1 MKIAFVGTGVMG
13 QGMVANLLKA
23 GHEVTVY
30 TRTQSKADGL
40 LVLGAKWAS
49 SPAESARGADIAI
62 SMVGYPNDVEEVW
75 RGPQGFMSSAKPGC
89 VLIDM
94 TTSSPALARSL
105 AAEAVT
111 KGFGPLDAPVSGG
124 DRGARE
130 GTLTIMAGGAQQ
142 DFDFAQPVFA
152 AMGKT
157 IVLQGA
163 PGTGQLCKLA
173 NQIGIASGM
182 IAMAEA
188 LAFARATGLNLETTL
203 RSISGG
209 GASSWALLN
218 LAPRVLKG
226 DFGFLQ
232 SGGEV
237 LVVSFQLG
245 QEVEFRLLIGDL
257 LFEGLLFGGQLAL
270 HLLAVFEELGEF
282 RLVFLKFLQARN
294 GLVTLG
300 SQSLLTVLD
309 RLGRSV
315 EFVAEPVVF
324 VIENLVVGRHL
335 LDAQG

>member
-30 TRTQSKADGL
+30 TRTKAKADGL
-40 LVLGAKWAS
+40 LALGAKWAS

-75 RGPQGFMSSAKPGC
+75 RGPQGFMSSARPGC

-105 AAEAVT
+105 AVEAAA

-226 DFGFLQ
+226 DFAPGFY
-232 SGGEV
+232 V
-237 LVVSFQLG
+237 KHFVKD
-245 QEVEFRLLIGDL
+245 IG
-257 LFEGLLFGGQLAL
+257 LAL
-270 HLLAVFEELGEF
+270 DVCRELKVSLPGLELAAKLYAEVVAAGEGDAGTQALA
-282 RLVFLKFLQARN
+282 RLYFSR
-294 GLVTLG
+294 
-300 SQSLLTVLD
+300 
-309 RLGRSV
+309 
-315 EFVAEPVVF
+315 
-324 VIENLVVGRHL
+324 
-335 LDAQG
+335 

>member
-30 TRTQSKADGL
+30 TRTKAKADGL
-40 LVLGAKWAS
+40 LALGAKWAS

-62 SMVGYPNDVEEVW
+62 SMVGYPNAVEEVW
-75 RGPQGFMSSAKPGC
+75 RGPQGFMSSARPGC

-105 AAEAVT
+105 AVEAAA

-130 GTLTIMAGGAQQ
+130 GTLTIMAGGAQK

-157 IVLQGA
+157 IVLQGG

-226 DFGFLQ
+226 DFAPGFY
-232 SGGEV
+232 V
-237 LVVSFQLG
+237 KHFVKD
-245 QEVEFRLLIGDL
+245 IG
-257 LFEGLLFGGQLAL
+257 LAL
-270 HLLAVFEELGEF
+270 DVCREQKVSLPGLELAAKLYAEVVAAGEGDAGTQALA
-282 RLVFLKFLQARN
+282 RLYFSR
-294 GLVTLG
+294 
-300 SQSLLTVLD
+300 
-309 RLGRSV
+309 
-315 EFVAEPVVF
+315 
-324 VIENLVVGRHL
+324 
-335 LDAQG
+335 

>member
-30 TRTQSKADGL
+30 TRTKAKADGL
-40 LVLGAKWAS
+40 LALGAKWAS

-62 SMVGYPNDVEEVW
+62 SMVGYPDDVEEVW
-75 RGPQGFMSSAKPGC
+75 RGPQGFMSAAKSGC

-105 AAEAVT
+105 AAEAAA

-226 DFGFLQ
+226 DFAPGFY
-232 SGGEV
+232 V
-237 LVVSFQLG
+237 KHFVKD
-245 QEVEFRLLIGDL
+245 IC
-257 LFEGLLFGGQLAL
+257 LAL
-270 HLLAVFEELGEF
+270 DVCREQKVSLPGLELAAKLYAEVVAAGEGDAGTQALA
-282 RLVFLKFLQARN
+282 RLYFSR
-294 GLVTLG
+294 
-300 SQSLLTVLD
+300 
-309 RLGRSV
+309 
-315 EFVAEPVVF
+315 
-324 VIENLVVGRHL
+324 
-335 LDAQG
+335 

>member
-30 TRTQSKADGL
+30 TKAKADGL
-40 LVLGAKWAS
+40 LALGAKWAS
-49 SPAESARGADIAI
+49 SPAESVRGADIAI

-105 AAEAVT
+105 AVEAAA

-142 DFDFAQPVFA
+142 DFDFAQPAFA

-226 DFGFLQ
+226 DFAPGFY
-232 SGGEV
+232 V
-237 LVVSFQLG
+237 KHFVKD
-245 QEVEFRLLIGDL
+245 IG
-257 LFEGLLFGGQLAL
+257 LAL
-270 HLLAVFEELGEF
+270 DVCREQKVSLPGLELAAKLYAEVVAAGEGDAGTQALA
-282 RLVFLKFLQARN
+282 RLYFSR
-294 GLVTLG
+294 
-300 SQSLLTVLD
+300 
-309 RLGRSV
+309 
-315 EFVAEPVVF
+315 
-324 VIENLVVGRHL
+324 
-335 LDAQG
+335 

>member
-30 TRTQSKADGL
+30 TRTKAKADGL
-40 LVLGAKWAS
+40 LALGAKWAS
-49 SPAESARGADIAI
+49 SPVESVRGADIAI

-105 AAEAVT
+105 AVEAAA

-226 DFGFLQ
+226 DFAPGFY
-232 SGGEV
+232 V
-237 LVVSFQLG
+237 KHFVKD
-245 QEVEFRLLIGDL
+245 IG
-257 LFEGLLFGGQLAL
+257 LAL
-270 HLLAVFEELGEF
+270 DVCREQKVSLPGLELAAKLYAEVVAAGEGDAGTQALA
-282 RLVFLKFLQARN
+282 RLYFSR
-294 GLVTLG
+294 
-300 SQSLLTVLD
+300 
-309 RLGRSV
+309 
-315 EFVAEPVVF
+315 
-324 VIENLVVGRHL
+324 
-335 LDAQG
+335 

>member
-1 MKIAFVGTGVMG
+1 MG

-30 TRTQSKADGL
+30 TRTKAKADGL
-40 LVLGAKWAS
+40 LALGAKWAS

-75 RGPQGFMSSAKPGC
+75 RGPQGFMSSARPGC

-105 AAEAVT
+105 AVEAAA

-226 DFGFLQ
+226 DFAPGFY
-232 SGGEV
+232 V
-237 LVVSFQLG
+237 KHFVKD
-245 QEVEFRLLIGDL
+245 IG
-257 LFEGLLFGGQLAL
+257 LAL
-270 HLLAVFEELGEF
+270 DVCREQKVSLPGLELAAKLYAEVVAAGEGDAGTQALA
-282 RLVFLKFLQARN
+282 RLYFSR
-294 GLVTLG
+294 
-300 SQSLLTVLD
+300 
-309 RLGRSV
+309 
-315 EFVAEPVVF
+315 
-324 VIENLVVGRHL
+324 
-335 LDAQG
+335 

>member
-30 TRTQSKADGL
+30 TRTKAKADGL
-40 LVLGAKWAS
+40 LALGAKWAS

-105 AAEAVT
+105 AVEASA

-157 IVLQGA
+157 IVLQGG

-226 DFGFLQ
+226 DFAPGFY
-232 SGGEV
+232 V
-237 LVVSFQLG
+237 KHFVKD
-245 QEVEFRLLIGDL
+245 IG
-257 LFEGLLFGGQLAL
+257 LAL
-270 HLLAVFEELGEF
+270 DVCREQKVSLPGLELAAKLYAEVVAAGEGDAGTQALA
-282 RLVFLKFLQARN
+282 RLYFSR
-294 GLVTLG
+294 
-300 SQSLLTVLD
+300 
-309 RLGRSV
+309 
-315 EFVAEPVVF
+315 
-324 VIENLVVGRHL
+324 
-335 LDAQG
+335 

>member
-13 QGMVANLLKA
+13 QGMVANLLKS

-30 TRTQSKADGL
+30 TRTKTKADGL
-40 LVLGAKWAS
+40 LALGARWAA
-49 SPAESARGADIAI
+49 SPAEAARGADIAI

-75 RGPQGFMSSAKPGC
+75 RGPQGFMSSARPGC
-89 VLIDM
+89 VLVDM

-105 AAEAVT
+105 ATEASA

-130 GTLTIMAGGAQQ
+130 GTLTIMVGGAQK

-188 LAFARATGLNLETTL
+188 LAFARATGLDLETTL

-226 DFGFLQ
+226 DFAPGFY
-232 SGGEV
+232 V
-237 LVVSFQLG
+237 KHFVKD
-245 QEVEFRLLIGDL
+245 IGRA
-257 LFEGLLFGGQLAL
+257 G
-270 HLLAVFEELGEF
+270 
-282 RLVFLKFLQARN
+282 
-294 GLVTLG
+294 
-300 SQSLLTVLD
+300 
-309 RLGRSV
+309 
-315 EFVAEPVVF
+315 
-324 VIENLVVGRHL
+324 
-335 LDAQG
+335 

>member
-30 TRTQSKADGL
+30 TRTKAKADGL
-40 LVLGAKWAS
+40 LALGAKWAS
-49 SPAESARGADIAI
+49 SPAESARGTDIAI

-105 AAEAVT
+105 AAEAAA

-218 LAPRVLKG
+218 LAPRVLNG
-226 DFGFLQ
+226 DFAPGFY
-232 SGGEV
+232 V
-237 LVVSFQLG
+237 KHFVKD
-245 QEVEFRLLIGDL
+245 IG
-257 LFEGLLFGGQLAL
+257 LAL
-270 HLLAVFEELGEF
+270 DVCREQKVSLPGLELAAKLYAEVVAAGEGDAGTQALA
-282 RLVFLKFLQARN
+282 RLYFSR
-294 GLVTLG
+294 
-300 SQSLLTVLD
+300 
-309 RLGRSV
+309 
-315 EFVAEPVVF
+315 
-324 VIENLVVGRHL
+324 
-335 LDAQG
+335 

>member
-30 TRTQSKADGL
+30 TRTKAKADGL
-40 LVLGAKWAS
+40 LALGAKWAS
-49 SPAESARGADIAI
+49 SPVESVRGADIAI

-105 AAEAVT
+105 AVEAAA

-130 GTLTIMAGGAQQ
+130 GTLTIMAGGAQK

-157 IVLQGA
+157 IVLQGG

-226 DFGFLQ
+226 DFAPGFY
-232 SGGEV
+232 V
-237 LVVSFQLG
+237 KHFVKD
-245 QEVEFRLLIGDL
+245 IG
-257 LFEGLLFGGQLAL
+257 LAL
-270 HLLAVFEELGEF
+270 DVCREQKVSLPGLELAAKLYAEVVAAGEGDAGTQALA
-282 RLVFLKFLQARN
+282 RLYFSR
-294 GLVTLG
+294 
-300 SQSLLTVLD
+300 
-309 RLGRSV
+309 
-315 EFVAEPVVF
+315 
-324 VIENLVVGRHL
+324 
-335 LDAQG
+335 

>member
-30 TRTQSKADGL
+30 TRTQAKADGL
-40 LVLGAKWAS
+40 LALGAKWAS

-105 AAEAVT
+105 AIEASA

-130 GTLTIMAGGAQQ
+130 GTLTIMVGGAQK
-142 DFDFAQPVFA
+142 DFDFAQLVFA

-226 DFGFLQ
+226 DFAPGFY
-232 SGGEV
+232 V
-237 LVVSFQLG
+237 KHFVKD
-245 QEVEFRLLIGDL
+245 IG
-257 LFEGLLFGGQLAL
+257 LAL
-270 HLLAVFEELGEF
+270 DVCREQKISLPGLELAAKLYAEVVAAGEGDAGTQALA
-282 RLVFLKFLQARN
+282 RLYFSR
-294 GLVTLG
+294 
-300 SQSLLTVLD
+300 
-309 RLGRSV
+309 
-315 EFVAEPVVF
+315 
-324 VIENLVVGRHL
+324 
-335 LDAQG
+335 

>member
-30 TRTQSKADGL
+30 TRTQAKADGL

-105 AAEAVT
+105 AAEAAA

-226 DFGFLQ
+226 DFAPGFY
-232 SGGEV
+232 V
-237 LVVSFQLG
+237 KHFVKD
-245 QEVEFRLLIGDL
+245 IG
-257 LFEGLLFGGQLAL
+257 LAL
-270 HLLAVFEELGEF
+270 DVCREQKVSLPGLELAAKLYAEVVAAGEGDAGTQALA
-282 RLVFLKFLQARN
+282 RLYFSR
-294 GLVTLG
+294 
-300 SQSLLTVLD
+300 
-309 RLGRSV
+309 
-315 EFVAEPVVF
+315 
-324 VIENLVVGRHL
+324 
-335 LDAQG
+335 

>member
-30 TRTQSKADGL
+30 TRTKAKADGL
-40 LVLGAKWAS
+40 LALGAKWAS
-49 SPAESARGADIAI
+49 SPAESAHGADIAI

-105 AAEAVT
+105 AVEAAA

-130 GTLTIMAGGAQQ
+130 GTLTIMAGGAQK

-226 DFGFLQ
+226 DFAPGFY
-232 SGGEV
+232 V
-237 LVVSFQLG
+237 KHFVKD
-245 QEVEFRLLIGDL
+245 IG
-257 LFEGLLFGGQLAL
+257 LAL
-270 HLLAVFEELGEF
+270 DVCREQKVSLPGLELAAKLYAEVVAAGEGDAGTQALA
-282 RLVFLKFLQARN
+282 RLYFSR
-294 GLVTLG
+294 
-300 SQSLLTVLD
+300 
-309 RLGRSV
+309 
-315 EFVAEPVVF
+315 
-324 VIENLVVGRHL
+324 
-335 LDAQG
+335 

>member
-30 TRTQSKADGL
+30 TRTKAKADGL
-40 LVLGAKWAS
+40 LALGAKWAS

-62 SMVGYPNDVEEVW
+62 SMVGYPDDVEEVW

-130 GTLTIMAGGAQQ
+130 GTLTIMVGGAQK

-226 DFGFLQ
+226 DFAPGFY
-232 SGGEV
+232 V
-237 LVVSFQLG
+237 KHFVKD
-245 QEVEFRLLIGDL
+245 IG
-257 LFEGLLFGGQLAL
+257 LAL
-270 HLLAVFEELGEF
+270 DVCREQKVSLPGLELAAKLYAEVVAAGEGDAGTQALA
-282 RLVFLKFLQARN
+282 RLYFSR
-294 GLVTLG
+294 
-300 SQSLLTVLD
+300 
-309 RLGRSV
+309 
-315 EFVAEPVVF
+315 
-324 VIENLVVGRHL
+324 
-335 LDAQG
+335 

>member
-30 TRTQSKADGL
+30 TRTKAKADGL
-40 LVLGAKWAS
+40 LALGAKWAS

-105 AAEAVT
+105 AAEAAM

-226 DFGFLQ
+226 DFAPGFY
-232 SGGEV
+232 V
-237 LVVSFQLG
+237 KHFVKD
-245 QEVEFRLLIGDL
+245 IG
-257 LFEGLLFGGQLAL
+257 LAL
-270 HLLAVFEELGEF
+270 DVCREQKVSLPGLELAAKLYAEVVAAGEGDAGTQALA
-282 RLVFLKFLQARN
+282 RLYFSR
-294 GLVTLG
+294 
-300 SQSLLTVLD
+300 
-309 RLGRSV
+309 
-315 EFVAEPVVF
+315 
-324 VIENLVVGRHL
+324 
-335 LDAQG
+335 

>member
-30 TRTQSKADGL
+30 TRTKAKADGL
-40 LVLGAKWAS
+40 LALGAKWAS

-75 RGPQGFMSSAKPGC
+75 RGPQGFMSSARPGC

-105 AAEAVT
+105 AVEAAA

-157 IVLQGA
+157 IVLQGG

-188 LAFARATGLNLETTL
+188 MAFARATGLNLETTL

-226 DFGFLQ
+226 DFAPGFY
-232 SGGEV
+232 V
-237 LVVSFQLG
+237 KHFVKD
-245 QEVEFRLLIGDL
+245 IG
-257 LFEGLLFGGQLAL
+257 LAL
-270 HLLAVFEELGEF
+270 DVCREQKVSLPGLELAAKLYAEVVAAGEGDAGTQALA
-282 RLVFLKFLQARN
+282 RLYFSR
-294 GLVTLG
+294 
-300 SQSLLTVLD
+300 
-309 RLGRSV
+309 
-315 EFVAEPVVF
+315 
-324 VIENLVVGRHL
+324 
-335 LDAQG
+335 

>member
-30 TRTQSKADGL
+30 TRTKAKADGL

-49 SPAESARGADIAI
+49 SPAESARGTDIAI

-105 AAEAVT
+105 AAEAAA

-226 DFGFLQ
+226 DFAPGFY
-232 SGGEV
+232 V
-237 LVVSFQLG
+237 KHFVKD
-245 QEVEFRLLIGDL
+245 IG
-257 LFEGLLFGGQLAL
+257 LAL
-270 HLLAVFEELGEF
+270 DVCREQKVSLPGLELAAKLYTEVVAAGEGDAGTQALA
-282 RLVFLKFLQARN
+282 RLYFSR
-294 GLVTLG
+294 
-300 SQSLLTVLD
+300 
-309 RLGRSV
+309 
-315 EFVAEPVVF
+315 
-324 VIENLVVGRHL
+324 
-335 LDAQG
+335 

>member
-23 GHEVTVY
+23 GHEVAVY
-30 TRTQSKADGL
+30 TRTKTKADGL
-40 LVLGAKWAS
+40 LALGARWAA
-49 SPAESARGADIAI
+49 SPAEAARGADIAI

-226 DFGFLQ
+226 DFAPGFY
-232 SGGEV
+232 V
-237 LVVSFQLG
+237 KHFVKD
-245 QEVEFRLLIGDL
+245 IG
-257 LFEGLLFGGQLAL
+257 LAL
-270 HLLAVFEELGEF
+270 DVCREQKVSLPGLELAAKLYAEVVAAGEGDAGT
-282 RLVFLKFLQARN
+282 QALAKLYFSR
-294 GLVTLG
+294 
-300 SQSLLTVLD
+300 
-309 RLGRSV
+309 
-315 EFVAEPVVF
+315 
-324 VIENLVVGRHL
+324 
-335 LDAQG
+335 

>member
-30 TRTQSKADGL
+30 TRTKAKADGL
-40 LVLGAKWAS
+40 LALGAKWAS

-62 SMVGYPNDVEEVW
+62 SMVGYPDDVEEVW

-105 AAEAVT
+105 AAEAAA

-226 DFGFLQ
+226 DFAPGFY
-232 SGGEV
+232 V
-237 LVVSFQLG
+237 KHFVKD
-245 QEVEFRLLIGDL
+245 IG
-257 LFEGLLFGGQLAL
+257 LAL
-270 HLLAVFEELGEF
+270 DVCREQKVSLPGLELAAKLYAEVVAAGEGDAGTQALA
-282 RLVFLKFLQARN
+282 RLYFSR
-294 GLVTLG
+294 
-300 SQSLLTVLD
+300 
-309 RLGRSV
+309 
-315 EFVAEPVVF
+315 
-324 VIENLVVGRHL
+324 
-335 LDAQG
+335 

>member
-30 TRTQSKADGL
+30 TRTQAKADGL

-157 IVLQGA
+157 IVLQGG

-226 DFGFLQ
+226 DFAPGFY
-232 SGGEV
+232 V
-237 LVVSFQLG
+237 KHFVKD
-245 QEVEFRLLIGDL
+245 IG
-257 LFEGLLFGGQLAL
+257 LAL
-270 HLLAVFEELGEF
+270 DVCREQKVSLPGLELAAKLYAEVVAAGEGDAGTHALA
-282 RLVFLKFLQARN
+282 RLYFSR
-294 GLVTLG
+294 
-300 SQSLLTVLD
+300 
-309 RLGRSV
+309 
-315 EFVAEPVVF
+315 
-324 VIENLVVGRHL
+324 
-335 LDAQG
+335 

>member
-30 TRTQSKADGL
+30 TRSKAKADGL
-40 LVLGAKWAS
+40 LALGAKWAS

-105 AAEAVT
+105 AAEAAA

-226 DFGFLQ
+226 DFAPGFY
-232 SGGEV
+232 V
-237 LVVSFQLG
+237 KHFVKD
-245 QEVEFRLLIGDL
+245 IG
-257 LFEGLLFGGQLAL
+257 LAL
-270 HLLAVFEELGEF
+270 DVCREQKISLPGLELAAKLYAEVVAAGEGDAGTQALA
-282 RLVFLKFLQARN
+282 RLYFSR
-294 GLVTLG
+294 
-300 SQSLLTVLD
+300 
-309 RLGRSV
+309 
-315 EFVAEPVVF
+315 
-324 VIENLVVGRHL
+324 
-335 LDAQG
+335 

>member
-23 GHEVTVY
+23 GHEVRVY
-30 TRTQSKADGL
+30 TRTKAKADGL
-40 LVLGAKWAS
+40 LALGAKWAS

-75 RGPQGFMSSAKPGC
+75 RGPQGFMSSARPGC

-105 AAEAVT
+105 AVEAAA

-157 IVLQGA
+157 IVLQGG

-226 DFGFLQ
+226 DFAPGFY
-232 SGGEV
+232 V
-237 LVVSFQLG
+237 KHFVKD
-245 QEVEFRLLIGDL
+245 IG
-257 LFEGLLFGGQLAL
+257 LAL
-270 HLLAVFEELGEF
+270 DVCREQKVSLPGLELAAKLYAEVVAAGEGDAGTQALA
-282 RLVFLKFLQARN
+282 RLYFSR
-294 GLVTLG
+294 
-300 SQSLLTVLD
+300 
-309 RLGRSV
+309 
-315 EFVAEPVVF
+315 
-324 VIENLVVGRHL
+324 
-335 LDAQG
+335 

>member
-30 TRTQSKADGL
+30 TRTKAKADGL
-40 LVLGAKWAS
+40 LALDAKWAS

-89 VLIDM
+89 VLVDM

-105 AAEAVT
+105 AAEASA

-130 GTLTIMAGGAQQ
+130 GTLTIMAGGAQT

-182 IAMAEA
+182 IAMSEA
-188 LAFARATGLNLETTL
+188 LAFAHATGLNLETTL

-226 DFGFLQ
+226 DFDPGFIV
-232 SGGEV
+232 EH
-237 LVVSFQLG
+237 LVK
-245 QEVEFRLLIGDL
+245 DL
-257 LFEGLLFGGQLAL
+257 RIARSD
-270 HLLAVFEELGEF
+270 AKELGELLP
-282 RLVFLKFLQARN
+282 LVDLCLARYEA
-294 GLVTLG
+294 LVDAGHGRKGTQG
-300 SQSLLTVLD
+300 VYLLYRD
-309 RLGRSV
+309 R
-315 EFVAEPVVF
+315 
-324 VIENLVVGRHL
+324 
-335 LDAQG
+335 

>member
-30 TRTQSKADGL
+30 TRTQAKADGL
-40 LVLGAKWAS
+40 LALGAKWAS
-49 SPAESARGADIAI
+49 SPAESVRGADIAI

-105 AAEAVT
+105 AIEASA

-130 GTLTIMAGGAQQ
+130 GTLTIMVGGAQK
-142 DFDFAQPVFA
+142 DFDFAQLVFA

-226 DFGFLQ
+226 DFAPGFY
-232 SGGEV
+232 V
-237 LVVSFQLG
+237 KHFVKD
-245 QEVEFRLLIGDL
+245 IG
-257 LFEGLLFGGQLAL
+257 LAL
-270 HLLAVFEELGEF
+270 DVCREQKISLPGLELAAKLYADVVAAGEGDAGTQALA
-282 RLVFLKFLQARN
+282 RLYFSR
-294 GLVTLG
+294 
-300 SQSLLTVLD
+300 
-309 RLGRSV
+309 
-315 EFVAEPVVF
+315 
-324 VIENLVVGRHL
+324 
-335 LDAQG
+335 

>member
-30 TRTQSKADGL
+30 TRTKAKADGL
-40 LVLGAKWAS
+40 LALGAKWAS
-49 SPAESARGADIAI
+49 SPAESVRGADIAI

-105 AAEAVT
+105 AIEAAA

-226 DFGFLQ
+226 DFAPGFY
-232 SGGEV
+232 V
-237 LVVSFQLG
+237 KHFVKD
-245 QEVEFRLLIGDL
+245 IG
-257 LFEGLLFGGQLAL
+257 LAL
-270 HLLAVFEELGEF
+270 DVCREQKVSLPGLELAAKLYAEVVAAGEGDAGTQALA
-282 RLVFLKFLQARN
+282 RLYFSR
-294 GLVTLG
+294 
-300 SQSLLTVLD
+300 
-309 RLGRSV
+309 
-315 EFVAEPVVF
+315 
-324 VIENLVVGRHL
+324 
-335 LDAQG
+335 

>member
-30 TRTQSKADGL
+30 TRTKAKADGL
-40 LVLGAKWAS
+40 LALGAKWAS

-75 RGPQGFMSSAKPGC
+75 RGPQGFMSSARPGC

-105 AAEAVT
+105 AVEAAA

-226 DFGFLQ
+226 DFAPGFY
-232 SGGEV
+232 V
-237 LVVSFQLG
+237 KHFVKD
-245 QEVEFRLLIGDL
+245 IG
-257 LFEGLLFGGQLAL
+257 LAL
-270 HLLAVFEELGEF
+270 DVCREQKVSLPGLELAAKLYAEVVAAGEGDAGTQALA
-282 RLVFLKFLQARN
+282 RLYFSR
-294 GLVTLG
+294 
-300 SQSLLTVLD
+300 
-309 RLGRSV
+309 
-315 EFVAEPVVF
+315 
-324 VIENLVVGRHL
+324 
-335 LDAQG
+335 

>member
-30 TRTQSKADGL
+30 TRTKAKADGL
-40 LVLGAKWAS
+40 LALGAKWAS

-226 DFGFLQ
+226 DFAPGFY
-232 SGGEV
+232 V
-237 LVVSFQLG
+237 KHFVKD
-245 QEVEFRLLIGDL
+245 IG
-257 LFEGLLFGGQLAL
+257 LAL
-270 HLLAVFEELGEF
+270 DVCREQKVSLPGLELAAKLYAEVVAAGEGDAGTQALA
-282 RLVFLKFLQARN
+282 RLYFSR
-294 GLVTLG
+294 
-300 SQSLLTVLD
+300 
-309 RLGRSV
+309 
-315 EFVAEPVVF
+315 
-324 VIENLVVGRHL
+324 
-335 LDAQG
+335 

>member
-1 MKIAFVGTGVMG
+1 MNIAFVGTGVMG

-23 GHEVTVY
+23 GHAVTVF
-30 TRTQSKADGL
+30 TRTRAKADGL
-40 LVLGAKWAS
+40 LALGAKWAS
-49 SPAESARGADIAI
+49 SPAEAARGADLAI

-75 RGPQGFMSSAKPGC
+75 RGPQGFMSATKPGC
-89 VLIDM
+89 VLVDM

-105 AAEAVT
+105 AAEAAA

-130 GTLTIMAGGAQQ
+130 GPLTIMVGGAQQ
-142 DFDFAQPVFA
+142 DFDFAQPAFA

-173 NQIGIASGM
+173 NQIGIAAGM

-188 LAFARATGLNLETTL
+188 LAFARATGLDLETTL

-226 DFGFLQ
+226 DFDPGFYVKHFVKDIGLALDVCREQ
-232 SGGEV
+232 KLSLPGLELAAELYDEV
-237 LVVSFQLG
+237 LAA
-245 QEVEFRLLIGDL
+245 GD
-257 LFEGLLFGGQLAL
+257 GDAGTQALARWY
-270 HLLAVFEELGEF
+270 FS
-282 RLVFLKFLQARN
+282 R
-294 GLVTLG
+294 
-300 SQSLLTVLD
+300 
-309 RLGRSV
+309 
-315 EFVAEPVVF
+315 
-324 VIENLVVGRHL
+324 
-335 LDAQG
+335 

>member
-30 TRTQSKADGL
+30 TRTKAKADGL
-40 LVLGAKWAS
+40 LALGAKWAS

-75 RGPQGFMSSAKPGC
+75 RGPQGFMSSARPGC

-105 AAEAVT
+105 AVEAAA

-130 GTLTIMAGGAQQ
+130 GTLTIMAGGAQK
-142 DFDFAQPVFA
+142 DFDFAQPVFT

-157 IVLQGA
+157 IVLQGG

-226 DFGFLQ
+226 DFAPGFY
-232 SGGEV
+232 V
-237 LVVSFQLG
+237 KHFVKD
-245 QEVEFRLLIGDL
+245 IG
-257 LFEGLLFGGQLAL
+257 LAL
-270 HLLAVFEELGEF
+270 DVCREQKVSLPGLELAAKLYAEVVAAGEGDAGTQALA
-282 RLVFLKFLQARN
+282 RLYFSR
-294 GLVTLG
+294 
-300 SQSLLTVLD
+300 
-309 RLGRSV
+309 
-315 EFVAEPVVF
+315 
-324 VIENLVVGRHL
+324 
-335 LDAQG
+335 

>member
-30 TRTQSKADGL
+30 TRTKAKADGL
-40 LVLGAKWAS
+40 LALGAKWAS
-49 SPAESARGADIAI
+49 SPAESVRGADIAI

-105 AAEAVT
+105 AVEAAA

-157 IVLQGA
+157 IVLQGG

-226 DFGFLQ
+226 DFAPGFY
-232 SGGEV
+232 V
-237 LVVSFQLG
+237 KHFVKD
-245 QEVEFRLLIGDL
+245 IG
-257 LFEGLLFGGQLAL
+257 LAL
-270 HLLAVFEELGEF
+270 DVCREQKVSLPGLELAAKLYAEVVAAGEGDAGTQALA
-282 RLVFLKFLQARN
+282 RLYFSR
-294 GLVTLG
+294 
-300 SQSLLTVLD
+300 
-309 RLGRSV
+309 
-315 EFVAEPVVF
+315 
-324 VIENLVVGRHL
+324 
-335 LDAQG
+335 

>member
-30 TRTQSKADGL
+30 TRTKAKADGL
-40 LVLGAKWAS
+40 LALGAKWAS

-130 GTLTIMAGGAQQ
+130 GTLTIMVGGAQK

-157 IVLQGA
+157 IVLQGG

-226 DFGFLQ
+226 DFAPGFY
-232 SGGEV
+232 V
-237 LVVSFQLG
+237 KHFVKD
-245 QEVEFRLLIGDL
+245 IG
-257 LFEGLLFGGQLAL
+257 LAL
-270 HLLAVFEELGEF
+270 DVCREQKVSLPGLELAAKLYAEVVAAGEGDAGTQALA
-282 RLVFLKFLQARN
+282 RLYFSR
-294 GLVTLG
+294 
-300 SQSLLTVLD
+300 
-309 RLGRSV
+309 
-315 EFVAEPVVF
+315 
-324 VIENLVVGRHL
+324 
-335 LDAQG
+335 

>member
-30 TRTQSKADGL
+30 TRTKAKADGL
-40 LVLGAKWAS
+40 LALGAKWAS

-105 AAEAVT
+105 AAEAAA

-163 PGTGQLCKLA
+163 SGTGQLCKLA

-218 LAPRVLKG
+218 LAPRVLNG
-226 DFGFLQ
+226 DFAPGFY
-232 SGGEV
+232 V
-237 LVVSFQLG
+237 KHFVKD
-245 QEVEFRLLIGDL
+245 IG
-257 LFEGLLFGGQLAL
+257 LAL
-270 HLLAVFEELGEF
+270 DVCREQKVSLPGLELAAKLYAEVVAAGEGDAGTQALA
-282 RLVFLKFLQARN
+282 RLYFSR
-294 GLVTLG
+294 
-300 SQSLLTVLD
+300 
-309 RLGRSV
+309 
-315 EFVAEPVVF
+315 
-324 VIENLVVGRHL
+324 
-335 LDAQG
+335 

>member
-23 GHEVTVY
+23 GHQVMVY
-30 TRTQSKADGL
+30 TRTKAKADGL
-40 LVLGAKWAS
+40 LALGAKWAS

-105 AAEAVT
+105 AAEAT
-111 KGFGPLDAPVSGG
+111 AKGFGPLDAPVSGG

-226 DFGFLQ
+226 DFAPGFY
-232 SGGEV
+232 V
-237 LVVSFQLG
+237 KHFVKD
-245 QEVEFRLLIGDL
+245 IG
-257 LFEGLLFGGQLAL
+257 LAL
-270 HLLAVFEELGEF
+270 DVCREQKVSLPGLELAAKLYAEVVAAGEGDSGTQALA
-282 RLVFLKFLQARN
+282 RLYFSR
-294 GLVTLG
+294 
-300 SQSLLTVLD
+300 
-309 RLGRSV
+309 
-315 EFVAEPVVF
+315 
-324 VIENLVVGRHL
+324 
-335 LDAQG
+335 

>member
-30 TRTQSKADGL
+30 TRTKAKADGL
-40 LVLGAKWAS
+40 LALGAKWAS

-105 AAEAVT
+105 AAEAAA

-226 DFGFLQ
+226 DFAPGFY
-232 SGGEV
+232 V
-237 LVVSFQLG
+237 KHFVKD
-245 QEVEFRLLIGDL
+245 IG
-257 LFEGLLFGGQLAL
+257 LAL
-270 HLLAVFEELGEF
+270 DVCREQKISLPGLELAAKLYAEVVAAGEGDAGTQALA
-282 RLVFLKFLQARN
+282 RLYFSR
-294 GLVTLG
+294 
-300 SQSLLTVLD
+300 
-309 RLGRSV
+309 
-315 EFVAEPVVF
+315 
-324 VIENLVVGRHL
+324 
-335 LDAQG
+335 

>member
-30 TRTQSKADGL
+30 TRTKAKADGL
-40 LVLGAKWAS
+40 LALGAKWAS
-49 SPAESARGADIAI
+49 SPADSARGADIAI

-75 RGPQGFMSSAKPGC
+75 RGPQGFMSTAKPGC

-105 AAEAVT
+105 AAEAVA

-226 DFGFLQ
+226 DFAPGFY
-232 SGGEV
+232 V
-237 LVVSFQLG
+237 KHFVKD
-245 QEVEFRLLIGDL
+245 IG
-257 LFEGLLFGGQLAL
+257 LAL
-270 HLLAVFEELGEF
+270 DVCREQKISLPGLELAAKLYAEVVAAGEGDAGTQALA
-282 RLVFLKFLQARN
+282 RLYFSR
-294 GLVTLG
+294 
-300 SQSLLTVLD
+300 
-309 RLGRSV
+309 
-315 EFVAEPVVF
+315 
-324 VIENLVVGRHL
+324 
-335 LDAQG
+335 